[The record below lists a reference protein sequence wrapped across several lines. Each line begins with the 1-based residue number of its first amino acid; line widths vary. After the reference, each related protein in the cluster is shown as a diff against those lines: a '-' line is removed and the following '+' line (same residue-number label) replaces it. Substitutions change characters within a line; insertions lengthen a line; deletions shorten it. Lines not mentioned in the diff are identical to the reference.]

1 MKRFNFNIKD
11 RKVLTLGLCLILVCV
26 FTLTV
31 AYAALN
37 AVLTISGSAEVNSS
51 TWDVYLA
58 NPRVS
63 SGSVTSDVPVVK
75 SKHSVEFSTTL
86 NMPGDYY
93 EFVIDVINGGT
104 IDAVIENVVKTPE
117 LTAEQAKYINYIV
130 SYENGE
136 GINSRQ
142 ILAKDSQMPIKVRVE
157 YRRDISGTDLP
168 TTQTVLD
175 LALTLEYTQS
185 DGSGTTVNNNGAI
198 PISINGSYE
207 DVGSIVTVGNEQF
220 YVIGTEGSNVKLL
233 AMYNL
238 YVGNSVDENFIVTPL
253 TSPTGLQSSDAKG
266 MVGGKYPFIGT
277 TPFSNIGASYA
288 GSLVEGYVNNYK
300 TLLESNYGLN
310 VVEARLITLD
320 EVTNDTF
327 GCIDYDFCPEEYK
340 WIYSTSYWLDSY
352 EGDSLVYTMNSN
364 GYLSGSGYSGDFY
377 FGVRPVIVISK
388 DYFN

>member
-1 MKRFNFNIKD
+1 MKINIKD
-11 RKVLTLGLCLILVCV
+11 RKLLMLFLGLIIVSV
-26 FTLTV
+26 FTLTI

-63 SGSVTSDVPVVK
+63 SGSATSDVPVVK

-93 EFVIDVINGGT
+93 EFVIDVINGGS

-117 LTAEQAKYINYIV
+117 LTVEQTKYINYIV

-136 GINSRQ
+136 GIDKKQMFN
-142 ILAKDSQMPIKVRVE
+142 KDSQMPIKVRVE
-157 YRRDISGTDLP
+157 YRRDISASDLP

-220 YVIGTEGSNVKLL
+220 YVIGAEGDNVKLL
-233 AMYNL
+233 SMYNL
-238 YVGNSVDENFIVTPL
+238 YVGNSADENFIVTPL
-253 TSPTGLQSSDAKG
+253 TSPTGLQSSYAKG
-266 MVGGKYPFIGT
+266 MVDGKYPFIGT
-277 TPFSNIGASYA
+277 TPFSNTGASYA

-320 EVTNDTF
+320 EVTDDTF
-327 GCIDYDFCPEEYK
+327 GCLDYDYCPEKNK

-388 DYFN
+388 NYF